1 MTAAA
6 TPSEL
11 TAAEA
16 AAAAKRPVGDL
27 GMQFMAD
34 PLTRQAGQQLG
45 LRGRPLYHLGR
56 GGALGDVPAEVVVAA
71 FAFFPPAVVAE
82 HWATGRAVLEPAEAA
97 RAYAGMCNDWGRRA
111 LTGQAGLDRL
121 DALLARVVA
130 AADPAGLPL
139 FAGWR
144 EVVLPEDPPG
154 RVAQRLH
161 VLREHRGAVHVAAV
175 AAVGLDPLGAIL
187 AGPYGAANAAFFDW
201 PEPYPDPAP
210 YAPAWAAAEDLT
222 AAAAARPYEILDP
235 AERAE
240 LARLLQGLHA
250 AVLG

>member
-1 MTAAA
+1 MTAADG
-6 TPSEL
+6 PL
-11 TAAEA
+11 TARQA
-16 AAAAKRPVGDL
+16 ADRAKRPVGDL

-34 PLTRQAGQQLG
+34 PLTRDAGRRLG

-56 GGALGDVPAEVVVAA
+56 GGALGDVPVAVVVAA
-71 FAFFPPAVVAE
+71 FGFFPAAVVAE
-82 HWATGRAVLEPAEAA
+82 HWAAGRAALEPAEAA

-111 LTGQAGLDRL
+111 LAGQAGLDRV

-175 AAVGLDPLGAIL
+175 AAVGLDPLAAIL

-201 PEPYPDPAP
+201 PEPYPDPAGH
-210 YAPAWAAAEDLT
+210 AGAWAAAEDLT
-222 AAAAARPYEILDP
+222 GAAAARPYEVLDP

-240 LARLLQGLHA
+240 LARLLQGLHT